1 LKQERRKEAYNLSA
15 SQNETALK
23 LKCPECGSIRV
34 FHDGF
39 RKAPSNAV
47 SNEPIQRY
55 RCADYGHRWSE
66 HIVLNVKD
74 ADKQSSRI
82 SATPEKAKNL
92 APTTKLK
99 IVAEKERHSPTENE
113 LKAAPQIEKLITQ
126 LVNDGRKPCTIRNY
140 RKSFKLLLKNGADLF
155 DAESTKAALAKST
168 VKSSTKQLIV
178 YVLYVWFDFNAINWR
193 APKYCSDSEIPYIP
207 TEAELDQLIAG
218 LGKKTAVYCAILKD
232 TGARPGEVS
241 RLSWVDIDFGQRRV
255 RIKAEKNSN
264 SRVLPLSAKTI
275 DMLCQLPRTKER
287 IFGNADDMRS
297 CYSIQRR
304 NLAKKIANPNI
315 ALICFKTFR
324 HWKGTTEQHKT
335 KDPWHV
341 KLILGH
347 KKISSTEKYIHL
359 EQMMYLENSDQFTV
373 KVADTL
379 EEAVKLME
387 VGFEFHATVEGHQLF
402 RKRK

>member
-1 LKQERRKEAYNLSA
+1 
-15 SQNETALK
+15 
-23 LKCPECGSIRV
+23 V
-34 FHDGF
+34 FKDGL
-39 RKAPSNAV
+39 RKAPSNAL
-47 SNEPIQRY
+47 SNQPIQRY

-66 HIVLNVKD
+66 HIVLNVHGNNN
-74 ADKQSSRI
+74 QISRI
-82 SATPEKAKNL
+82 SVMGKAKNL
-92 APTTKLK
+92 ASTTKLNV
-99 IVAEKERHSPTENE
+99 VAEKERHSPTENE

-126 LVNDGRKPCTIRNY
+126 LVNDGRKPSTIANY
-140 RKSFKLLLKNGADLF
+140 RKSFKLLLRAGADLF
-155 DAESTKAALAKST
+155 DPESCKAVLAKAEIKDSTKALITYNLAA
-168 VKSSTKQLIV
+168 
-178 YVLYVWFDFNAINWR
+178 WFDFNCIIWR
-193 APKYCSDSEIPYIP
+193 APTYSNDGEPIYVP

-218 LGKKTAVYCAILKD
+218 LGKKTAVYCAMLKD
-232 TGARPGEVS
+232 TGARPGEIS
-241 RLSWVDIDFGQRRV
+241 RLRWQDIDFGQRNV
-255 RIKAEKNSN
+255 RLRAEKNSN
-264 SRVLPLSAKTI
+264 NRVLPLSAKTI
-275 DMLCQLPRTKER
+275 DMLCQLPRNKEH
-287 IFGNADDMRS
+287 IFSNADDMRS

-304 NLAKKIANPNI
+304 NLSKKIANPNI

-341 KLILGH
+341 KEILGH

-379 EEAVKLME
+379 DAAIKLME

>member
-1 LKQERRKEAYNLSA
+1 LEPQ
-15 SQNETALK
+15 TAI
-23 LKCPECGSIRV
+23 KCPECGSSRV
-34 FHDGF
+34 FKDGL
-39 RKAPSNAV
+39 RKAPSNAL
-47 SNEPIQRY
+47 SNQPIQRY

-126 LVNDGRKPCTIRNY
+126 LVNDGRKPSTIANY
-140 RKSFKLLLKNGADLF
+140 RKSFKLLLRAGADLF
-155 DAESTKAALAKST
+155 DPESCKAVLAKAEIKDSTKALITYNLAA
-168 VKSSTKQLIV
+168 
-178 YVLYVWFDFNAINWR
+178 WFDFNCIIWR
-193 APKYCSDSEIPYIP
+193 APTYSNDGEPIYVP

-218 LGKKTAVYCAILKD
+218 LGKKTAVYCAMLKD
-232 TGARPGEVS
+232 TGARPGEIS
-241 RLSWVDIDFGQRRV
+241 RLRWQDIDFGQRNV
-255 RIKAEKNSN
+255 RLRAEKNSN
-264 SRVLPLSAKTI
+264 NRVLPLSAKTI
-275 DMLCQLPRTKER
+275 DMLCQLPRNKEH
-287 IFGNADDMRS
+287 IFSNADDMRS

-304 NLAKKIANPNI
+304 NLSKKIANPNI

-341 KLILGH
+341 KEILGH

-379 EEAVKLME
+379 DAAIKLME

>member
-1 LKQERRKEAYNLSA
+1 MEPQ
-15 SQNETALK
+15 TAI
-23 LKCPECGSIRV
+23 KCPECGSSRV
-34 FHDGF
+34 FKDGL
-39 RKAPSNAV
+39 RKAPSNAL
-47 SNEPIQRY
+47 SNQPIQRY

-66 HIVLNVKD
+66 HIVLNVHGNNN
-74 ADKQSSRI
+74 QISRI
-82 SATPEKAKNL
+82 SVMGKAKNL
-92 APTTKLK
+92 ASTTKLNV
-99 IVAEKERHSPTENE
+99 VAEKERHSPTENE

-126 LVNDGRKPCTIRNY
+126 LVNDGRKPSTIANY
-140 RKSFKLLLKNGADLF
+140 RKSFKLLLRAGADLF
-155 DAESTKAALAKST
+155 DPESCKAVLAKAEIKDSTKALITYNLAA
-168 VKSSTKQLIV
+168 
-178 YVLYVWFDFNAINWR
+178 WFDFNCIIWR
-193 APKYCSDSEIPYIP
+193 APTYSNDGEPIYVP

-218 LGKKTAVYCAILKD
+218 LGKKTAVYCAMLKD
-232 TGARPGEVS
+232 TGARPGEIS
-241 RLSWVDIDFGQRRV
+241 RLRWQDIDFGQRNV
-255 RIKAEKNSN
+255 RLRAEKNSN
-264 SRVLPLSAKTI
+264 NRVLPLSAKTI
-275 DMLCQLPRTKER
+275 DMLCQLPRNKEH
-287 IFGNADDMRS
+287 IFSNADDMRS

-304 NLAKKIANPNI
+304 NLSKKIANPNI

-341 KLILGH
+341 KEILGH

-379 EEAVKLME
+379 DAAIKLME

>member
-1 LKQERRKEAYNLSA
+1 MEPQTQAIV
-15 SQNETALK
+15 
-23 LKCPECGSIRV
+23 CPECGSTHV

-39 RKAPSNAV
+39 RKAPLNAL
-47 SNEPIQRY
+47 SNEPIQRF

-66 HIVLNVKD
+66 HITLNVMD
-74 ADKQSSRI
+74 TNKQNGQI
-82 SATPEKAKNL
+82 GAKAKNL
-92 APTTKLK
+92 ATTQGLK
-99 IVAEKERHSPTENE
+99 TCAELERHSPTENE

-126 LVNDGRKPCTIRNY
+126 LVNDGRKPCTVRNY

-178 YVLYVWFDFNAINWR
+178 YVLYVWFDFNAISWR

-207 TEAELDQLIAG
+207 TETELDQLIAG
-218 LGKKTAVYCAILKD
+218 LGKKTGIFCQVLKD
-232 TGARPGEVS
+232 TGARAGEIAQL
-241 RLSWVDIDFGQRRV
+241 RWQDIDFGQRRV

-275 DMLCQLPRTKER
+275 DMLCLMPRIKER
-287 IFGNADDMRS
+287 IFSTAENMRS
-297 CYSIQRR
+297 NFFIQRR
-304 NLAKKIANPNI
+304 ALAKRIANPN
-315 ALICFKTFR
+315 LILIHFQTFR
-324 HWKGTTEQHKT
+324 HWKGTTEQHRT

-341 KLILGH
+341 KMILGH
-347 KKISSTEKYIHL
+347 KKISSTEHYIHL
-359 EQMMYLENSDQFTV
+359 EEMMYQESSDQFTV
-373 KVADTL
+373 KVADTM